1 MLGLT
6 SGVLTELGAQG
17 PHVHTM
23 LSVSRMMLCMYHFGV
38 SHLSTP
44 TDTLAATH
52 FLDTWSTS
60 CYFEQDTDLECL
72 LLIMCHYLALGWQF
86 PGDVEPWDKSEPLG
100 FHKCYQLGLPEMG
113 RVVSASP
120 NSPTLFKKEETKVT
134 WILLRVDMHQWR
146 QWGVRRSF

>member
-1 MLGLT
+1 M
-6 SGVLTELGAQG
+6 SGVGLTELGPQG

-23 LSVSRMMLCMYHFGV
+23 LLISRTRLCTYRFGV
-38 SHLSTP
+38 SHLPTP

-72 LLIMCHYLALGWQF
+72 LLITCHYLSLGWQF
-86 PGDVEPWDKSEPLG
+86 PGDVEPRDKSEPLVC
-100 FHKCYQLGLPEMG
+100 HKCYQLGLPEMG

-120 NSPTLFKKEETKVT
+120 NSPTVFKREQRKVT
-134 WILLRVDMHQWR
+134 SILPCVNMYQWR
-146 QWGVRRSF
+146 QWEVWGLF